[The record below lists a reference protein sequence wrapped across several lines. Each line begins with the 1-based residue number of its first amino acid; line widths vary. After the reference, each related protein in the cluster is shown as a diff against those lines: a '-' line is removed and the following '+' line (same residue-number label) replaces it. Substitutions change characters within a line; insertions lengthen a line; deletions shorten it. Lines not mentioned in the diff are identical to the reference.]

1 MADNRYQSSF
11 EKFEKSIVEFKE
23 GLRKRDVEDFR
34 ATELEH
40 LRTRIATLQTRQHAQ
55 RRLQDFNQLQPFL
68 EAIEQYGKVVSLF
81 YANQEIVAF
90 IWGPLKFLLQATS
103 EHVEAFREVLSAY
116 GSIGEALPQLLQYQ
130 DIFQTEPHMVQVL
143 ALLYEDVL
151 MFQRIIIR
159 YFQQP
164 QWQTVFSESWK
175 TCKSR
180 FPGIIRNIAERR
192 NLIENKATDVQVEE
206 VRESIQQSLQVE
218 ERRFDEQTLQQIRDV
233 HNWLRPTNVDID
245 QDALVEARADYP
257 KTGQWLFENSLFKEW
272 FDPPYPT
279 IPPLLWINGIPGS
292 GKTMLASLVV
302 QKAKELEPAP
312 AVLYFYCKYENPE
325 RDNFVSLGRSLLAQL
340 LHHDNGLLPTFYQ
353 ESCRSVETILSSP
366 QKVKELLTLAFGN
379 CKSAYIILDGLDEC
393 PRQERQE
400 VTKWF
405 RELVENLPKD
415 RPERLR
421 CLFVS
426 QDDGPARKDFNGLDQ
441 RIKIDTKESQNDI
454 KEYCRVEACKLFDNY
469 PSLPRETVYSIA
481 ETVANNVGGLFL
493 LAKLVWTNLCC
504 HTSIARME
512 EELQPNVFPQQ
523 INDAYRR
530 IVFRISEQALPA
542 AKEDAFRLLGW
553 LVCAK
558 RPLQWQEIQGMNS
571 INLAARRVD
580 FERQSFIK
588 SPKDLLGSLVETRAD
603 GSLEFVHSTAKLFLL
618 DEEYVV
624 PSREEINLANLC
636 VDYLNLPAF
645 IDPPTADGVLNGDY
659 SFMNYAVLFW
669 LRHLETGATL
679 KTDEEEDDELMGQLA
694 ESLGVFIEQH
704 WNNPT
709 NALPLAKRHSDKL
722 QYFRSQPYYE
732 QLEKAVASTRKQ
744 FKHFGNLSP
753 REIALNLDSM
763 VRNVRQVLEKVVSD
777 ELEPA
782 NQQLLKERYGTNLF
796 KCPRFSCQFFTLGF
810 ASAAER
816 DDHISKHERPF
827 RCSHEKCFGHTFGFS
842 SDGQRDKH
850 MREHHLES
858 RVRDE
863 EYPTTE
869 EVERSLTN
877 DLTSAADASSQTPA
891 DPVNP
896 DATTG
901 VGAAAVTAAT
911 EQPGSEPESEPEPQ
925 YRPRQKR
932 PRQTEFRCEDC
943 DMVFQRQY
951 NLKSHRMRHNPHRE
965 HICSVCQKD
974 FARPGDLK
982 RHMGSH
988 TGDRNFVCR
997 GALRSGETWGCGKS
1011 FARADTL
1018 RKHHESRV
1026 GRSCIQARQ
1035 RELGEQV

>member
-1 MADNRYQSSF
+1 MAGNCYQSSF
-11 EKFEKSIVEFKE
+11 EKSIVVFKE
-23 GLRKRDVEDFR
+23 GLRRRDVEDFR

-55 RRLQDFNQLQPFL
+55 RRLQDFNQLQLFL
-68 EAIEQYGKVVSLF
+68 EAIEQYGKVVSSF
-81 YANQEIVAF
+81 YPNKEIVAF

-103 EHVEAFREVLSAY
+103 EHGEAFRELLSAY
-116 GSIGEALPQLLQYQ
+116 ACIGEALPRLLQYQ
-130 DIFQTEPHMVQVL
+130 DLFRTEPHMVQVL

-151 MFQRIIIR
+151 MFQRIILR

-164 QWQTVFSESWK
+164 LWQTVFSESWK

-180 FPGIIRNIAERR
+180 FPGIIRNIATRR
-192 NLIENKATDVQVEE
+192 NLIENKATDVEKSQ
-206 VRESIQQSLQVE
+206 L
-218 ERRFDEQTLQQIRDV
+218 DEQTLRQIRDV

-245 QDALVEARADYP
+245 QAALLEARADYP
-257 KTGQWLFENSLFKEW
+257 GTGQWLLENTLFKEW
-272 FDPPYPT
+272 FDPQFPT
-279 IPPLLWINGIPGS
+279 IPTLLWINGIPGA

-312 AVLYFYCKYENPE
+312 VVLYFYCKYDNPE

-353 ESCRSVETILSSP
+353 ESCRSVDTILSSP
-366 QKVKELLTLAFGN
+366 KSVRELLTLAFGN

-393 PRQERQE
+393 PRQERQNI
-400 VTKWF
+400 TKWF
-405 RELVENLPKD
+405 CELVENLPND
-415 RPERLR
+415 EPERLR
-421 CLFVS
+421 CLFIS
-426 QDDGPARKDFNGLDQ
+426 QDDGPARKDFDRLDH
-441 RIKIDTKESQNDI
+441 RIKIDTKDSQNDI
-454 KEYCRVEACKLFDNY
+454 KEYCRVEAAKLLDNY
-469 PSLPRETVYSIA
+469 PSLPGEKVYSIA
-481 ETVANNVGGLFL
+481 ETVANNVGGVGHEGLFL
-493 LAKLVWTNLCC
+493 LAKLIWTNLCC

-512 EELQPNVFPQQ
+512 EELKPNVFPQQ

-530 IVFRISEQALPA
+530 IVIRISEQALPA

-558 RPLQWQEIQGMNS
+558 RPLKWHEIQGMNS
-571 INLAARRVD
+571 INLEARRVD

-588 SPKDLLGSLVETRAD
+588 SPKDLLESLVETRAD
-603 GSLEFVHSTAKLFLL
+603 GSLEFVHLTAKLFLL
-618 DEEYVV
+618 EEAYVV
-624 PSREEINLANLC
+624 PSKEEINLASLC
-636 VDYLNLPAF
+636 VDYLNLTAF
-645 IDPPTADGVLNGDY
+645 IDPPTAEGVLNGNY
-659 SFMNYAVLFW
+659 GFMDYAVLFW

-679 KTDEEEDDELMGQLA
+679 KTDEEDDELMGQLA

-704 WNNPT
+704 WNSPT

-722 QYFRSQPYYE
+722 QHFRTQPYYE
-732 QLEKAVASTRKQ
+732 RLEKVVASTRKQ
-744 FKHFGNLSP
+744 LKHFGNLSP
-753 REIALNLDSM
+753 REMALNLDPM
-763 VRNVRQVLEKVVSD
+763 VRDVRQVLEKVVSD

-782 NQQLLKERYGTNLF
+782 YQQIIKERYGTNLF
-796 KCPRFSCQFFTLGF
+796 KCPRFSCQFFTIGF
-810 ASAAER
+810 SSAAER

-827 RCSHEKCFGHTFGFS
+827 HCSHEKCFGHTFGFS
-842 SDGQRDKH
+842 SEVQRDKH

-858 RVRDE
+858 TIRDE

-877 DLTSAADASSQTPA
+877 DQTA
-891 DPVNP
+891 TDDNRQTQEGYVNP
-896 DATTG
+896 EATTG
-901 VGAAAVTAAT
+901 GAAAAAT
-911 EQPGSEPESEPEPQ
+911 ATMEQPESEPESEPEPQ

-943 DMVFQRQY
+943 DMVFQRRY
-951 NLKSHRMRHNPHRE
+951 NLTSHRLTHSPHRE
-965 HICSVCQKD
+965 HVCSVCQKD

-982 RHMGSH
+982 RHVSSH

-997 GALRSGETWGCGKS
+997 GTLRNGEPWGCGKS